1 MKITT
6 INGLHEAIKN
16 NVPLNR
22 IYFSDKRKDKRISEL
37 ITLCK
42 EVGLAFRIIPE
53 EALRRKVDGEHQG
66 LFCEAMPKEPKA
78 LSDWAFSP
86 ETQLILAL
94 DHIWDP
100 GNLGAIIRNAACGG
114 VNGILLSTDR
124 SSPLN
129 ETVLTR
135 SAGTLLTMNFSLCS
149 NLVNEIKVLKKN
161 NFWIAGACGGGE
173 KTLYEWDFSLPT
185 VLVMG
190 NEQRGISSPLRKQLD
205 VTLSIPMNKGS
216 ESLNVASASA
226 VFIFEAARQQQ
237 IMSLKKRGS

>member
-6 INGLHEAIKN
+6 INGLREAIKN

-22 IYFSDKRKDKRISEL
+22 IYFSDRRKDKRILEL
-37 ITLCK
+37 IAICK
-42 EVGLAFRIIPE
+42 EENLTFRIIPE
-53 EALRRKVDGEHQG
+53 EALRRKAEGEHQG
-66 LFCEAMPKEPKA
+66 VFCEALPREPSPLEA
-78 LSDWAFSP
+78 WAYQP
-86 ETQLILAL
+86 ETRLILAL

-114 VNGILLSTDR
+114 VDGILLSSER

-135 SAGTLLTMNFSLCS
+135 SAGTLLKTNFSLCT
-149 NLVNEIKVLKKN
+149 NLVNEIKKLKQKQ
-161 NFWIAGACGGGE
+161 FWIAGAIGDGAQS
-173 KTLYEWDFSLPT
+173 LYDWDFTLPT

-190 NEQRGISSPLRKQLD
+190 NEQKGISLPVRKQLD
-205 VTLSIPMNKGS
+205 VSLSIPMHPGS

-226 VFIFEAARQQQ
+226 VFIFEAHRQF
-237 IMSLKKRGS
+237 LTAAKKKGP